1 MRVKVR
7 VKPGSKRVKV
17 EKVGD
22 TLVVS
27 VRSPAREGKANA
39 ELTEVLA
46 EYYGVPKSRVRIVR
60 GHRSRDKVVE
70 IEED

>member
-1 MRVKVR
+1 MRIKVKVR
-7 VKPGSKRVKV
+7 PNSRESKVV
-17 EKVGD
+17 AMGD
-22 TLVVS
+22 VLVVH
-27 VRSPAREGKANA
+27 VKSPPREGKANS

-70 IEED
+70 IEE

>member
-17 EKVGD
+17 EEVGD

-46 EYYGVPKSRVRIVR
+46 GYYGVPKSRVRIVR

-70 IEED
+70 IEGN

>member
-7 VKPGSKRVKV
+7 VKPGSKKVKV
-17 EKVGD
+17 ERVGD

-39 ELTEVLA
+39 ELSEVLA

-70 IEED
+70 IEE

>member
-17 EKVGD
+17 ERVGD

-70 IEED
+70 IEE

>member
-17 EKVGD
+17 ERVGD

-39 ELTEVLA
+39 ELTKVLA

-70 IEED
+70 IEE

>member
-17 EKVGD
+17 ERVGD

-27 VRSPAREGKANA
+27 VKSPAREGKANA
-39 ELTEVLA
+39 ELSEVLA
-46 EYYGVPKSRVRIVR
+46 EYYGVPKSRVRIIR

-70 IEED
+70 IEE

>member
-1 MRVKVR
+1 MKVKVR

-17 EKVGD
+17 ERVGD

-70 IEED
+70 IEE